1 MRYAMQAGRR
11 MLQSAGSGSTDD
23 RGIYRIFSLQPGD
36 YVVAAHP
43 RNLLPQGGSMSL
55 DVWDPAWRARNFRAE
70 REQADQQATGYTPVY
85 YPGTVVAAQAAPL
98 TIDAGDERGGID
110 FQLQRVPM
118 ATIEGTVVNA
128 TGQAM
133 RNLQVTL
140 ADTAQTV
147 PGAGVLSARPD
158 AEGRFRIANV
168 QPGSYRL
175 LARAQAGAATPPPDG
190 RGGGPPQQLRL
201 WGTLDVSVD
210 GRNLSHVIVTLQQG
224 LTLSGRIV
232 FEGSAT
238 QPSADSRRAMA
249 ILQPVDQG
257 PGVLAQTSRAQA
269 DPSGRFTIPGVTP
282 GMYRLTASVPGSGNG
297 GWFVESALIDGQD
310 ALDFPIEIRPG
321 GAMPS
326 AVITLTDRQARLSG
340 TIVGPGGRPASE
352 QTLILYPADARFWSG
367 QSRRI
372 RSTRPATDGQFSF
385 QGIPAG
391 DYRLAAM
398 VDVEPGAWL
407 DPAFLQEIDAASTPV
422 SVADGEQKVQNLQ
435 IQ

>member
-1 MRYAMQAGRR
+1 V
-11 MLQSAGSGSTDD
+11 
-23 RGIYRIFSLQPGD
+23 I
-36 YVVAAHP
+36 
-43 RNLLPQGGSMSL
+43 
-55 DVWDPAWRARNFRAE
+55 
-70 REQADQQATGYTPVY
+70 
-85 YPGTVVAAQAAPL
+85 AAQAAPL
-98 TIDAGDERGGID
+98 TLDAGDERGGID

-128 TGQAM
+128 TGQAT

-140 ADTAQTV
+140 ADTAQNV

-175 LARAQAGAATPPPDG
+175 LARAQAGAAQPPPDG
-190 RGGGPPQQLRL
+190 RGGGPPPQLRL

-210 GRNLSHVIVTLQQG
+210 GRNLSNVIVTLQQG

-232 FEGSAT
+232 FESAAT
-238 QPSADSRRAMA
+238 QPAADSRRAMA
-249 ILQPVDQG
+249 ILQPIDQG
-257 PGVLAQTSRAQA
+257 PAVLAQTSRAQA
-269 DPSGRFTIPGVTP
+269 DASGRFTIPGVTP
-282 GMYRLTASVPGSGNG
+282 GMYRLTASAPGSGNS

-310 ALDFPIEIRPG
+310 ALEFPFEIRPG
-321 GAMPS
+321 GAVPS

-340 TIVGPGGRPASE
+340 RIVGPGGRPASE
-352 QTLILYPADARFWSG
+352 QTLILYPADARLWSG

-385 QGIPAG
+385 QGIPSG

-398 VDVEPGAWL
+398 VDVEPGAWF

-422 SVADGEQKVQNLQ
+422 RVADGEQKVQNLQ
-435 IQ
+435 VQ